1 MHDARRDAP
10 GWRRGAELSRN
21 IGRMGAP
28 ANDLTAL
35 PATALVNVMQ
45 RREVSIRDVVMA
57 FLDRIESHDRAL
69 GAFVHLDRER
79 LLAEAGVAEG
89 RRSRRPLHGLP
100 IAVKDIFDVA
110 GMPTTGGSAL
120 PTRPA
125 ATDSEVVRRLRDA
138 GAIIVGKL
146 TTSEFGCGSPHVL
159 RQPRNPW
166 SREHVAGGSSAGS
179 AIAVA
184 ARMLPAA
191 VGGDTG
197 GSVRIPASFCGV
209 VGFRPTSGTVSVA
222 GSFALAPGLDIPGPM
237 ARSVGDAELL
247 LGSMGDGLDPV
258 PSHEVARI
266 AWLGPLEGDGVDPEV
281 AAVVE
286 GVARGAAHLLRG
298 RLQRVSPAAL
308 GDAWAGAWTLIYSRA
323 LTVYRP
329 LLIEHLVE
337 LSRPFR
343 WKLCAAAALNTR
355 DSRAAAEILA
365 NARDEF
371 ARLADGSTV
380 VVMPATS
387 HPANRVDRRYAGRD
401 TMEWTAGASIAGS
414 PAIVLPVCLSRS
426 GLPIAV
432 QLVGAP
438 GTDLALLRFAGAIE
452 RDGLAGATGLGP
464 VKSDVVGDDAILS
477 KPVESA
483 PDASISNQDVEEI
496 RDAVRRIGIPELE
509 EGDAAAAARSLSVV
523 REALHHAPRA

>member
-1 MHDARRDAP
+1 M
-10 GWRRGAELSRN
+10 
-21 IGRMGAP
+21 IGLMGRP
-28 ANDLTAL
+28 STDLTAL
-35 PATALVNVMQ
+35 SAITLVDVLQ
-45 RREVSIRDVVMA
+45 RREASVRDVVMA
-57 FLDRIESHDRAL
+57 FLDRIESQDRAL
-69 GAFVHLDRER
+69 GAFVHLDAER
-79 LLAEAGVAEG
+79 ILEDADVAAG
-89 RRSRRPLHGLP
+89 RPSRRPLHGLP
-100 IAVKDIFDVA
+100 IAVKDTFDVA
-110 GMPTTGGSAL
+110 GMPTTGGSRLA
-120 PTRPA
+120 TRPA
-125 ATDSEVVRRLRDA
+125 AADSEVVRRLRDA
-138 GAIIVGKL
+138 GAIVLGKL

-166 SREHVAGGSSAGS
+166 GHEYVSGGSSAGS

-184 ARMLPAA
+184 ARMVPAA
-191 VGGDTG
+191 IGGDTG

-209 VGFRPTSGTVSVA
+209 VGFRPTSGSVSVA

-247 LGSMGDGLDPV
+247 LRSMRDGLEAV

-266 AWLGPLEGDGVDPEV
+266 AWLRPPGGDGVDPEI

-286 GVARGAAHLLRG
+286 GVARGAARLLRG
-298 RLQRVSPAAL
+298 RLQPVSSARL
-308 GDAWAGAWTLIYSRA
+308 RDAWAGAWALIYSRA

-329 LLIEHLVE
+329 LLVEHFAEV
-337 LSRPFR
+337 SRPFR
-343 WKLCAAAALNTR
+343 WKLCAAAALESR
-355 DSRAAAEILA
+355 DARAAARIVA
-365 NARDEF
+365 AVRDEF
-371 ARLADGSTV
+371 ARLIDGSTV

-438 GTDLALLRFAGAIE
+438 GTDLALLRFARAIE
-452 RDGLAGATGLGP
+452 RDGLAGAIGP
-464 VKSDVVGDDAILS
+464 GPAKFDVVVDEAISL

-509 EGDAAAAARSLSVV
+509 EGDAAAAARSLSDV
-523 REALHHAPRA
+523 RDALHQAPRG